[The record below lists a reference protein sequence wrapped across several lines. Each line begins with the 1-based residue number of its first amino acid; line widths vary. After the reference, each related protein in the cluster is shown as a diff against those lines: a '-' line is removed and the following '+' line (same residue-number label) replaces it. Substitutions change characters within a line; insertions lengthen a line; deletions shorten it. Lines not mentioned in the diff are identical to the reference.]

1 MSSLEDGFGGGVDDM
16 SANTN
21 LTGCDDSELSYAF
34 RHTPAGL
41 THKSINWKGAVMFV
55 VLVANLPLSTSSP
68 PFRPHHLPNSLAP
81 MTDDPMTELRCLVEG
96 QDDICI
102 VRISRN
108 QIIDHLRQTIYE
120 MGRSSHFVGC
130 SRLDL
135 VITKVCCIVISM

>member
-1 MSSLEDGFGGGVDDM
+1 MHSPSQVYQLD
-16 SANTN
+16 
-21 LTGCDDSELSYAF
+21 
-34 RHTPAGL
+34 
-41 THKSINWKGAVMFV
+41 WKGAVMFV
-55 VLVANLPLSTSSP
+55 DWLRAQPICPSP
-68 PFRPHHLPNSLAP
+68 PVLTLSFRPHNLPNSLAP